1 MRVEESEVFTSYHTF
16 HEDVWNGDSRE
27 DIVCFTTI
35 VTIVCTKL
43 YEFVEVFV
51 PNIKCYCSAALTFT
65 QLVYCNCSIIVQ
77 ADPRNNATRG
87 VFKAAN
93 IGVQCTN
100 FTKVDTKS
108 TTVFRYARELTVYV
122 VNGP

>member
-1 MRVEESEVFTSYHTF
+1 MRIEEGEVFTADHTF

-27 DIVCFTTI
+27 DIMCFTAVITI
-35 VTIVCTKL
+35 ISTKL
-43 YEFVEVFV
+43 YELVEVFV
-51 PNIKCYCSAALTFT
+51 PNIKCYGSATFTFT
-65 QLVYCNCSIIVQ
+65 QLVYCYGCIVVQ
-77 ADPRNNATRG
+77 TNPRNNATRG
-87 VFKAAN
+87 VFETAD

-108 TTVFRYARELTVYV
+108 TTVFRYAGELAIYV

>member
-1 MRVEESEVFTSYHTF
+1 MRVEEGEVFTADHAF
-16 HEDVWNGDSRE
+16 HEDVWNRDSRE
-27 DIVCFTTI
+27 DIMCFTTV

-51 PNIKCYCSAALTFT
+51 PNIECNCSAALTFT
-65 QLVYCNCSIIVQ
+65 QLVYGNCSIVVQ
-77 ADPRNNATRG
+77 TDPRNNATRG
-87 VFKAAN
+87 VFETAD

-108 TTVFRYARELTVYV
+108 TTVFRYAGELAVYV